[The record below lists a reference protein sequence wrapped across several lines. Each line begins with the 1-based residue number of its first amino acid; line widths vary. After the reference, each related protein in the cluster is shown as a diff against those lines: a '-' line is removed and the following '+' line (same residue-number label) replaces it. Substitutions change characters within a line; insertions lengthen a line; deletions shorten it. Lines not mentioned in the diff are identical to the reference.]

1 MRSVLR
7 SLCGGG
13 SVLLLVAGLL
23 TLPFLLPSAH
33 AATLTASDDFNR
45 ADGALGSNWTA
56 MSDGAMTISSQ
67 VVAGGNSGQSG
78 DMRTAETY
86 TSDQYS
92 QVQVTST
99 QLTGG
104 QWIGPV
110 VRSQSNSNLYV
121 GIYFWNGG
129 SPQLRLYKRTSG
141 SWIQLGSSYSIGQL
155 AAGETLRLTATGSTI
170 SFLLDGSPVITVTD
184 TSLTGGAPGIMAYGT
199 ARADNWAGGN
209 IGGGAS
215 YTIGGTV
222 SGLSGT
228 VVLQDNGGDNL
239 SVTANGSFAFPTQ
252 LAGGAAYAVTVKT
265 QPSGQTCTVGS
276 GTGTVGSANITNVA
290 VTCTTSPPVTY
301 SVGGTV
307 SGLSGTVVLQDNGG
321 DNLSVTANGSFAFPT
336 QLAGGAAYAVTV
348 KTQPSG
354 QTCTVGSGT
363 GTVGSANITNVAV
376 TCTTSPPVT
385 YSVGGTVS
393 GLSGTVVLQDNGG
406 DNLSVT
412 ANGSFAFPTQLAGGA
427 AYAVTVKTQ
436 PSGQTCTVGSGTGT
450 VGSANITN
458 VAVTCTTSGGSGTLT
473 ASDDFNR
480 ADGALGSNWTAMSDG
495 AMTISSQVVAGG
507 NSGQSGDTRTAETY
521 TSDQYSQ
528 VQVTSTQLT
537 GGQWIGPVVRSQSN
551 SNLYVGIYFWNG
563 GSPQLRLYKRTSGSW
578 IQLGSSYSIGQL
590 AAGETLRLTAT
601 GSTIS
606 FLLDGSPVI
615 TVTDTSLTGGAPGI
629 MAYGT
634 ARADNWAGGNIGGGA
649 SYTIGGTVSGLSGTV
664 VLQDNGGDNLS
675 VTANGSFAFPTQLA
689 GGAAYAVTVKT
700 QPSGQTCTVGSG
712 TGTVGSANITNVAV
726 TCTTSPPVTYS
737 VGGTVSGLS
746 GTVVLQDNGGDDLSV
761 TANGSFAFPTQL
773 AGGAAYAV
781 TVKTQPSGQTCTVGS
796 GTGTVG
802 SANITNVAVTCT
814 TSGGSGTLTASDD
827 FNRADGAL
835 GSNWTAMSDG
845 AMTISSQVVAGGNSG
860 QSGDTRT
867 AETYTSDQYSQVQVT
882 STQLTGGQWIGPVVR
897 SQSNSNLYVGIYF
910 WNGGSPQ
917 LRLYKRTSGSWIQLG
932 SSYSIGQLAAGETL
946 RLTATGSTI
955 SFLLDGSPVI
965 TVTDTSLT
973 GGAPGIMAYGTARA
987 DNWAGG
993 NIGGGASYTIGGTVS
1008 GLSGTV
1014 VLQDNGGD
1022 NLSVT
1027 ANGSFAF
1034 PTQLAGGA
1042 AYAVTV
1048 KTQPSGQTC
1057 TVGSGTGTVGS
1068 ANITNVAVTC
1078 TTSPPVTYSVGG
1090 TVSGLSGTVVLQDNG
1105 GDNLSVT
1112 ANGSF
1117 AFPTQLA
1124 GGAAYAVTVKTQPSG
1139 QTCTVGSGTGTV
1151 GSANITNVAVT
1162 CTTSPPV
1169 TYSVGGTVS
1178 GLSGTVV
1185 LQDNGGDNLSVTANG
1200 SFAFPTQL
1208 AGGAAYA
1215 VTVKTQPS
1223 GQTCTVGSGTGT
1235 VGSANITNVAVTCT
1249 ASSGGGSGLQVQYL
1263 STDASGVQTYQ
1274 VTSPDN
1280 GPGPQNLR
1288 ILQPSNPAPGVAHNF
1303 IYVLPIEPGDDGGLQ
1318 VIQSLNLQNQ
1328 YNLTVIEPS
1337 FSISPW
1343 YADNPLD
1350 ANLQEDTFMAM
1361 DLQPWVKANLSTTGS
1376 EQHWL
1381 IGFSKSGIGAQ
1392 TLILRHPDKFTL
1404 AASWDFP
1411 ADMSAYDQYGT
1422 NSSASYGTD
1431 ANFQANYRLTA
1442 AFLAAHAAP
1451 FKTNNRIWIG
1461 GYQLFQQDMADY
1473 DALLTAQGIRH
1484 TTETPTAMAHAWDSG
1499 WVPTALSALSA
1510 ESANLN

>member
-1 MRSVLR
+1 MHSVLR

-23 TLPFLLPSAH
+23 TQPLLVPSAD
-33 AATLTASDDFNR
+33 AATISDNFNRANGGLGSNWTTVTGTAAPQIVNNTAQPSSAGTLNSAYWSANTFGSNQYAAASFPNSSGTNYGPAIAVRLSNSKGYILWYGNSANTVSIWRMDSSSSWTQLKASAKLTIAATDIWQLQAVGSTLTAYQNGKQIVTTTDTHYTTGAPGIWMYYAGNQITNWSGGDVVTTPTYSVGGTVSGLSGTVVLNDNGGDSLTVTANGSFAFATQLAGGAAYAVTVKTQPSGQTCTVGSGAGTVGSANITNVAVTCAANPTPTYSVGGTVSGLSGTVVLNDNGGDSLTVTANGSFAFATQLAGGAAYAVTVKTQPSGQTCTVGSGAGTVGSANITNVAVTCTASGGSGTLTASDDFDR
-45 ADGALGSNWTA
+45 ANGALGSNWTA

-67 VVAGGNSGQSG
+67 AVAGGNSGQSG
-78 DMRTAETY
+78 DTRTAETY

-104 QWIGPV
+104 QWIGPA
-110 VRSQSNSNLYV
+110 VRSQNSDLYV

-141 SWIQLGSSYSIGQL
+141 SWTQLGSSYSTSGL
-155 AAGETLRLTATGSTI
+155 AAGATLRLTATGSTI
-170 SFLLDGSPVITVTD
+170 SFLLNGSPVITVTD

-215 YTIGGTV
+215 YTVGGTV

-228 VVLQDNGGDNL
+228 VVLNDNGGDSL
-239 SVTANGSFAFPTQ
+239 TVTANGSFAFATQ

-276 GTGTVGSANITNVA
+276 GAGTVGSANITNVA
-290 VTCTTSPPVTY
+290 VTCAANPTPTY

-307 SGLSGTVVLQDNGG
+307 SGLSGTVVLNDNGG
-321 DNLSVTANGSFAFPT
+321 DNLTVTANGSFAFAT

-354 QTCTVGSGT
+354 QTCTVGSGA

-376 TCTTSPPVT
+376 TCT
-385 YSVGGTVS
+385 
-393 GLSGTVVLQDNGG
+393 
-406 DNLSVT
+406 
-412 ANGSFAFPTQLAGGA
+412 A
-427 AYAVTVKTQ
+427 
-436 PSGQTCTVGSGTGT
+436 
-450 VGSANITN
+450 
-458 VAVTCTTSGGSGTLT
+458 SGGSGTLT

-480 ADGALGSNWTAMSDG
+480 ANGALGSNWTAMSDG
-495 AMTISSQVVAGG
+495 AMTISSQAVAGG

-537 GGQWIGPVVRSQSN
+537 GGQWIGPAVRSQN
-551 SNLYVGIYFWNG
+551 SDLYVGIYFWNG

-578 IQLGSSYSIGQL
+578 TQLGSSYSTSGL
-590 AAGETLRLTAT
+590 AAGATLRLTAT

-606 FLLDGSPVI
+606 FLLNGSPVI

-634 ARADNWAGGNIGGGA
+634 ARADNWTGGNIGGGA
-649 SYTIGGTVSGLSGTV
+649 SYTVGGTVSGLSGTV
-664 VLQDNGGDNLS
+664 VLNDNGGDSLT
-675 VTANGSFAFPTQLA
+675 VTANGSFAFATQLA

-712 TGTVGSANITNVAV
+712 AGTVGSANITNVAV
-726 TCTTSPPVTYS
+726 TCAANPTPTYS

-746 GTVVLQDNGGDDLSV
+746 GTVVLNDNGGDSLTV
-761 TANGSFAFPTQL
+761 TANGSFAFATQL

-796 GTGTVG
+796 GAGTVG

-814 TSGGSGTLTASDD
+814 TS
-827 FNRADGAL
+827 
-835 GSNWTAMSDG
+835 
-845 AMTISSQVVAGGNSG
+845 
-860 QSGDTRT
+860 
-867 AETYTSDQYSQVQVT
+867 
-882 STQLTGGQWIGPVVR
+882 
-897 SQSNSNLYVGIYF
+897 
-910 WNGGSPQ
+910 
-917 LRLYKRTSGSWIQLG
+917 
-932 SSYSIGQLAAGETL
+932 
-946 RLTATGSTI
+946 
-955 SFLLDGSPVI
+955 
-965 TVTDTSLT
+965 
-973 GGAPGIMAYGTARA
+973 
-987 DNWAGG
+987 
-993 NIGGGASYTIGGTVS
+993 
-1008 GLSGTV
+1008 
-1014 VLQDNGGD
+1014 
-1022 NLSVT
+1022 
-1027 ANGSFAF
+1027 
-1034 PTQLAGGA
+1034 
-1042 AYAVTV
+1042 
-1048 KTQPSGQTC
+1048 
-1057 TVGSGTGTVGS
+1057 
-1068 ANITNVAVTC
+1068 
-1078 TTSPPVTYSVGG
+1078 
-1090 TVSGLSGTVVLQDNG
+1090 
-1105 GDNLSVT
+1105 
-1112 ANGSF
+1112 
-1117 AFPTQLA
+1117 
-1124 GGAAYAVTVKTQPSG
+1124 
-1139 QTCTVGSGTGTV
+1139 
-1151 GSANITNVAVT
+1151 
-1162 CTTSPPV
+1162 
-1169 TYSVGGTVS
+1169 
-1178 GLSGTVV
+1178 
-1185 LQDNGGDNLSVTANG
+1185 
-1200 SFAFPTQL
+1200 
-1208 AGGAAYA
+1208 
-1215 VTVKTQPS
+1215 
-1223 GQTCTVGSGTGT
+1223 
-1235 VGSANITNVAVTCT
+1235 
-1249 ASSGGGSGLQVQYL
+1249 SGGGSGLQVQYL
-1263 STDASGVQTYQ
+1263 STDDSGVQTYQ

-1280 GPGPQNLR
+1280 GPGPQDLR

-1303 IYVLPIEPGDDGGLQ
+1303 IYVLPVAPGDDDGLQ

-1337 FSISPW
+1337 FSIPPW

-1411 ADMSAYDQYGT
+1411 ADMSAYDEYGD
-1422 NSSASYGTD
+1422 NSSESYGTD

-1451 FKTNNRIWIG
+1451 FKTNNRLWIG
-1461 GYQLFQQDMADY
+1461 GYQVFQQDMADY

-1499 WVPTALSALSA
+1499 WVPIALSALYA
-1510 ESANLN
+1510 ESVNLN